1 MKWGFSMVPFC
12 YEMSSWPGFVFMWDS
27 HLHGHSDKRTNMQLP
42 LQAVTQCL
50 PHNTPD
56 LLTMFGKQHEQRRH
70 CATVLWKCLN
80 AFKTF
85 W

>member
-1 MKWGFSMVPFC
+1 MTWFC
-12 YEMSSWPGFVFMWDS
+12 VYVRFTLARSF
-27 HLHGHSDKRTNMQLP
+27 HKRTNMQLP

-85 W
+85 

>member
-1 MKWGFSMVPFC
+1 
-12 YEMSSWPGFVFMWDS
+12 
-27 HLHGHSDKRTNMQLP
+27 MQLP

-85 W
+85 